1 MILPRTPTYTDEQL
15 LQIIHNLQGIIERW
29 ATEHEIWFDCG
40 FKSYAEHV
48 NGEPLAPVVTILHF
62 GSAFGDMLDGSYGGL
77 DKEFYELLESQ
88 GFWFEQATSCT
99 LHIYPLDDSP
109 LVVPFSDYVHWQW
122 ICGLLVPD
130 VADVFEEIYAHF
142 ARRPDDLHRL
152 HWREFEILLYR
163 IFQNQGFQ
171 AELGPGS
178 GDGGVDIRLLQR
190 DPLGDM
196 MTLVQAKKYAATR
209 KIGLEAV
216 AALHGVA
223 DVEGAHQSLFVTTS
237 SYLPVAQN
245 FAGRTSGRL
254 SLATP
259 HDVTQW
265 CAQVHHG
272 ILRDKSKL
280 VSPDQVSKL
289 LSDLKSK
296 DSRIV
301 HANTGVTMILNEF
314 ALVLKE
320 TKYAALL
327 MTLPAKTLTD
337 DGYGQT
343 GYQVPRL
350 DDTCLDRLQVDT
362 VFRAKRSVND
372 GRISYWSGQHLY
384 TQWRGEPE
392 HFSYLD

>member
-1 MILPRTPTYTDEQL
+1 MILPDQATHTDEQL
-15 LQIIHNLQGIIERW
+15 QQIVQNLQSEIMQW
-29 ATEHEIWFDCG
+29 AVSHDIWFDCG

-48 NGEPLAPVVTILHF
+48 DGEPLAPVVTILYF
-62 GSAFGDMLDGSYGGL
+62 GSAFGDMLDGSYRGL
-77 DKEFYELLESQ
+77 DAEFYELLESQ
-88 GFWFEQATSCT
+88 GFWFEQATFGT

-109 LVVPFSDYVHWQW
+109 LVKPFSDYVRWQW

-196 MTLVQAKKYAATR
+196 LTLVQAKKYAATR

-223 DVEGAHQSLFVTTS
+223 DVEAAHQSLFVTTS

-259 HDVTQW
+259 QDITQW
-265 CAQVHHG
+265 CAQAHHG
-272 ILRDKSKL
+272 ILSDKSKI
-280 VSPDQVSKL
+280 VSPDHVAKL
-289 LSDLKSK
+289 LLSLKSK

-301 HANTGVTMILNEF
+301 HAHTGVTMILNQF

-327 MTLPAKTLTD
+327 MALPAKTLSD
-337 DGYGQT
+337 DGYGQA
-343 GYQVPRL
+343 GYEVPRL
-350 DDTCLDRLQVDT
+350 DETCLARLQADR
-362 VFRAKRSVND
+362 VFRAKRSVHD
-372 GRISYWSGQHLY
+372 GRVSFWSGQHLY
-384 TQWRGEPE
+384 TPWRGEPE